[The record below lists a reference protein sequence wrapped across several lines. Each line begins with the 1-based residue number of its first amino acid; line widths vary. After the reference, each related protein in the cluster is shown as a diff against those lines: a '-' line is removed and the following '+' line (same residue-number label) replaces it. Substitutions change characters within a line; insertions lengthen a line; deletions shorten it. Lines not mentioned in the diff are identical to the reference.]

1 MFQAQTETK
10 EYPPFAIFLA
20 FVLALASILPIVV
33 VAILRYENNYQL
45 LILAYLLNTPMVR
58 LFNDHKKSYRALK
71 ISKPE
76 PTAYNKA
83 PMTRVD
89 TNASTLPM
97 FPNVSIHI
105 FIINKR
111 LYSCMLLNVGSSY

>member
-10 EYPPFAIFLA
+10 EYPPFAILLA
-20 FVLALASILPIVV
+20 FVLALASILPIII
-33 VAILRYENNYQL
+33 VAILRYESNKKV
-45 LILAYLLNTPMVR
+45 LILVYLLNILMVA

-97 FPNVSIHI
+97 FPNVSCTS
-105 FIINKR
+105 
-111 LYSCMLLNVGSSY
+111 LS